1 MTPTRIATVLLIA
14 CIVVAWATR
23 SIGMWLLVVALVIAR
38 LVIARVDNSSRT
50 SSTPKLASHATVD
63 FRTFHPE
70 QTARLLASGHSEQ
83 ELLNMLRETIRSNR
97 QALPTYRRVQEQAR
111 YQMTVEDIE
120 DVEQLYQQLANDSAG
135 VFDRED
141 YVDALVTA
149 QATGEV
155 ISTVLLNFGSGR
167 R

>member
-1 MTPTRIATVLLIA
+1 MTPTRSVTVVLVFFIAIA
-14 CIVVAWATR
+14 LATR
-23 SIGMWLLVVALVIAR
+23 SFVMWLLVAALVVAR
-38 LVIARVDNSSRT
+38 IIIGRIETSSGAR
-50 SSTPKLASHATVD
+50 STPKLASHPTVD
-63 FRTFHPE
+63 FRTFHAD
-70 QTARLLASGHSEQ
+70 QTARLLASDHTES

-120 DVEQLYQQLANDSAG
+120 DVEQIYQQLANDAAG
-135 VFDRED
+135 VFNRED

-155 ISTVLLNFGSGR
+155 INTVLLNFGSGR
-167 R
+167 G